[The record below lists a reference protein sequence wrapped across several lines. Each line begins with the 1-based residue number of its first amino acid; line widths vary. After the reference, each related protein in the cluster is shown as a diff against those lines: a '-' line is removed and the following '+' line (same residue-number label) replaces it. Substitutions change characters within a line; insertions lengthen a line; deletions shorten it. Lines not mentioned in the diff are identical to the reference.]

1 MDFDEQDDM
10 FCLHTG
16 DEMNFYKKIALTTV
30 LTAGISACAT
40 DGSINRTQTGA
51 AVGAVA
57 GAVLGHQ
64 VDDDKGRY
72 VGALAGAIAGG
83 AVGKYMD
90 DQQRELEA
98 QLRREQAAEE
108 IQISRLADDTL
119 KLDLSSEVSF
129 DVDSSRINRG
139 FYASL
144 NKVASVLSEYP
155 QTAVHIVGHTDSTG
169 SDTYNQQLSMQRA
182 SSVKRYLTRQ
192 GVDEPRTRTE
202 GRGESVPVA
211 SNATADGRSRNRRVE
226 IFLKPIVEGR
236 EATAFRSPV

>member
-1 MDFDEQDDM
+1 MIS
-10 FCLHTG
+10 
-16 DEMNFYKKIALTTV
+16 YKKIALISV
-30 LTAGISACAT
+30 LAAGISACAS
-40 DGSINRTQTGA
+40 DGSISRTGTGA

-72 VGALAGAIAGG
+72 VGAVAGALAGG

-90 DQQRELEA
+90 DQQRELEE
-98 QLRREQAAEE
+98 QLRREQEAEQ
-108 IQISRLADDTL
+108 IQISRLADNTL

-129 DVDSSRINRG
+129 DVDSARINRG
-139 FYASL
+139 FYQSL

-169 SDTYNQQLSMQRA
+169 SDQYNQELSMKRA

-192 GVDEPRTRTE
+192 GVNEPRTRTE

-226 IFLKPIVEGR
+226 IFLKPIVEGQ
-236 EATAFRSPV
+236 EATAFNSPV

>member
-1 MDFDEQDDM
+1 M
-10 FCLHTG
+10 TSS
-16 DEMNFYKKIALTTV
+16 KKIARISV
-30 LTAGISACAT
+30 LTAGMVLLSACAS
-40 DGSINRTQTGA
+40 DGSISRTGTGA

-64 VDDDKGRY
+64 VNDDQGRY

-119 KLDLSSEVSF
+119 KLDLNSEVSF

-139 FYASL
+139 FYPSL
-144 NKVASVLSEYP
+144 DKVASVLAEYP
-155 QTAVHIVGHTDSTG
+155 HTAVHIVGHTDSTG
-169 SDTYNQQLSMQRA
+169 SDSYNLQLSMQRA
-182 SSVKRYLTRQ
+182 SSVKRYLTRK
-192 GVDEPRTRTE
+192 GVNEPRTRTD

-211 SNATADGRSRNRRVE
+211 SNGTADGRSRNRRVE
-226 IFLKPIVEGR
+226 IFLKPIVEGQ
-236 EATAFRSPV
+236 EAAAYRSPV